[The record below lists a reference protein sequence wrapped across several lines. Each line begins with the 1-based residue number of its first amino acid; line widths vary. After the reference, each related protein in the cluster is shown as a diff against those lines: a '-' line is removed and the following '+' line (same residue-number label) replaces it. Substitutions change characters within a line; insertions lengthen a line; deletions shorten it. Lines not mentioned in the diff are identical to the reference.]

1 MRRVVVTGLGIISPI
16 GNDVDSYW
24 NSLKSGVLGIDF
36 ITKFDAN
43 AYKARLAA
51 EVKGFDPKEVIEP
64 SEVRRMDPYSQ
75 YAICAVKEAYADAG
89 LNEENIAP
97 ERMGVYFGS
106 GIGGI
111 NTFAAET
118 EKLLTSGPKRVSP
131 FFVPMMIANMASGL
145 ISVRFNAKGPV
156 VPIVTACAT
165 GTNSIGEAFRA
176 IRHGYADVVISGGA
190 EAAITPAAIAG
201 FVNCMA
207 LSTSEDRESASIPF
221 DKRRRGFVMGEGAGC
236 LILEEYEH
244 AVSRGAK
251 IYAEIA
257 GYGNTSDAYHMTAP
271 HPEGE
276 GAKNAMLNA
285 IAEAGCAPED
295 IGYINA
301 HGTGTPQNDKVETF
315 AIKQAFGK
323 HAYKLMVSSTKS
335 MTGHMLGAAGAAE
348 AIATVLALRNGI
360 IPPTIGFKE
369 FDPECD
375 LDIVP
380 NTART
385 ADIEYAMS
393 NSLGFGGHNAS
404 IVFRRQ

>member
-16 GNDVDSYW
+16 GNDVPAYW

-36 ITKFDAN
+36 ITRFDASG
-43 AYKARLAA
+43 YRARLAA
-51 EVKGFDPKEVIEP
+51 EVKGFDPKGVIEP
-64 SEVRRMDPYSQ
+64 SEARRMDLYSQ
-75 YAICAVKEAYADAG
+75 YAVCAAQEAYDDAG
-89 LNEENIAP
+89 LSEENIAP
-97 ERMGVYFGS
+97 ERIGVYFGS

-111 NTFAAET
+111 NTYSAET
-118 EKLLTSGPKRVSP
+118 EKLLTSGPKRISP
-131 FFVPMMIANMASGL
+131 FFVPMMIANMAAGL
-145 ISVRFNAKGPV
+145 ISARFNAKGPIL
-156 VPIVTACAT
+156 PIVTACAT

-176 IRHGYADVVISGGA
+176 IRHGYADVVISGGS

-221 DKRRRGFVMGEGAGC
+221 DRRRSGFVMGEGAGC
-236 LILEEYEH
+236 LILEEYRH
-244 AVSRGAK
+244 AVSRGTK
-251 IYAEIA
+251 IYAEIT

-301 HGTGTPQNDKVETF
+301 HGTGTPQNDKVETS

-348 AIATVLALRNGI
+348 AIASVLALKHGI
-360 IPPTIGFKE
+360 IPPTIGFRE
-369 FDPECD
+369 YDPECD

-380 NTART
+380 NTARA

-404 IVFRRQ
+404 IVLRRL